1 MLWPIV
7 FPFQITVCLFALVI
21 IIATLAAPLARLKR
35 LPTFFAMM
43 LLGVV
48 GFIPSCSGIMEVIDA
63 KRFGVFSYASFED
76 VNDFRVERYLP
87 PDAKQIII
95 DKYPQGFRA
104 RFKISREQ
112 LDAYLDELWD
122 TYGEYSAV
130 KRGGVLS
137 MNRIDLESHN
147 LRFGDLG
154 WPHLPDATEYYSPRA
169 ANGAGFSVWYSPAEG
184 VAYERAGYW

>member
-1 MLWPIV
+1 
-7 FPFQITVCLFALVI
+7 
-21 IIATLAAPLARLKR
+21 
-35 LPTFFAMM
+35 M

-48 GFIPSCSGIMEVIDA
+48 GFIPSCSGIKKVIDA
-63 KRFGVFSYASFED
+63 KRFGVFSCASFED

-87 PDAKQIII
+87 PDSKQIII

-112 LDAYLDELWD
+112 LDAYLDKLWD
-122 TYGEYSAV
+122 KYGEYSGV
-130 KRGGVLS
+130 KRGGIHS

-147 LRFGDLG
+147 LQFGDLG
-154 WPHLPDATEYYSPRA
+154 WPHLPDATEFYSPIA